1 MCGIH
6 FTSTEGTLHSRPK
19 RLCQCLPRSEF
30 LHIVSLDSALI
41 IKKIIRVILSFK
53 QDIDVEPEEEEE
65 YLSDDYF
72 EEDSE
77 GYFLSER

>member
-1 MCGIH
+1 MP
-6 FTSTEGTLHSRPK
+6 SRPK

-30 LHIVSLDSALI
+30 LHIVSLESALI
-41 IKKIIRVILSFK
+41 RKIIRVILSFK
-53 QDIDVEPEEEEE
+53 QDIDVEPEEEDE

-77 GYFLSER
+77 GHFLSER

>member
-1 MCGIH
+1 M
-6 FTSTEGTLHSRPK
+6 
-19 RLCQCLPRSEF
+19 
-30 LHIVSLDSALI
+30 SLDSALI
-41 IKKIIRVILSFK
+41 IKKNIRVILSFK
-53 QDIDVEPEEEEE
+53 QDSDVEPEEEEE